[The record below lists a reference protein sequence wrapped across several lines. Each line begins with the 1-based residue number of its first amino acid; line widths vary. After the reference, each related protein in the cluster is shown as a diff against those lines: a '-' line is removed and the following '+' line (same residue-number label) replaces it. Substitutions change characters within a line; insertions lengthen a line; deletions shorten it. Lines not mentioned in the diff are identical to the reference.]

1 MSKNNDMKNRL
12 AGLQKEKE
20 AIVGNP
26 SKVINGIVNQEQ
38 ESPDFAKIAEELQKR
53 HEEEKRSLNDSY
65 IKDTIYIEENIYKAF
80 NALCTERGMKK
91 QLVNEALADFVQKK
105 YRELQ
110 QKNK

>member
-1 MSKNNDMKNRL
+1 MSKNDEFKKKL
-12 AGLQKEKE
+12 DILQKEKMNTS
-20 AIVGNP
+20 NP
-26 SKVINGIVNQEQ
+26 SKVINGIISQEQ

-53 HEEEKRSLNDSY
+53 HEQEKRSLNDKY

-91 QLVNEALADFVQKK
+91 QLVNEALSDFVQKK

-110 QKNK
+110 QKNR

>member
-1 MSKNNDMKNRL
+1 MSKNNDFKNRL
-12 AGLQKEKE
+12 ASLQKDKE
-20 AIVGNP
+20 AIKGSP
-26 SKVINGIVNQEQ
+26 GKVINGIINQEQ
-38 ESPDFAKIAEELQKR
+38 ESPDFAKIAEELQQR
-53 HEEEKRSLNDSY
+53 HEQEKRSLNENY